1 MIKTGDVGSLLRL
14 FQSEYFT
21 ISMLIHYL
29 RKHFNNEGIQTY
41 LINKLYSFPD
51 DQIINFITPLWYI
64 SIYFKINKILSHMA
78 ITKDSQELERYL
90 YEKSSKNLALY
101 LKVI

>member
-1 MIKTGDVGSLLRL
+1 MIKSSILSLL
-14 FQSEYFT
+14 YG
-21 ISMLIHYL
+21 ISA
-29 RKHFNNEGIQTY
+29 
-41 LINKLYSFPD
+41 
-51 DQIINFITPLWYI
+51 YI
-64 SIYFKINKILSHMA
+64 LKINKILSHMA